1 MSKNYFGSS
10 QPTLICRSSRRK
22 KEERKLAVEVEFVP
36 APPQQQSGH
45 LQQKKQR
52 VNSGQKEIQAVPKV
66 DLADD
71 TENEVGLA
79 TFQKQLINSSQ
90 RFS

>member
-1 MSKNYFGSS
+1 M
-10 QPTLICRSSRRK
+10 
-22 KEERKLAVEVEFVP
+22 EFVP
-36 APPQQQSGH
+36 APPQQQNGH

-52 VNSGQKEIQAVPKV
+52 VNSGRQKENQAVPKV

-71 TENEVGLA
+71 LASTENEVGLE

>member
-1 MSKNYFGSS
+1 M
-10 QPTLICRSSRRK
+10 
-22 KEERKLAVEVEFVP
+22 EFVP

-71 TENEVGLA
+71 LASTENEVGLA